1 MLWPVSGFRNGAV
14 RAMAVGALLWLAGS
28 TGAIAASC
36 TWQVNGPGAWDQ
48 GSNWGSCGGSGPN
61 GSPGS
66 TDDVIIGPGT
76 PNAEVQLGID
86 RSVRSLSL
94 SQGRITGNASLTILT
109 NLDWTGG
116 AIEGVSALSDQ
127 LIVNGG
133 ATGNLGGVS
142 KTLRSRKLVN
152 NGALSWNNG
161 DFLLFADAEFENR
174 GVLTATMGAG
184 VALRMRSDA
193 SPAARLHNVATPG
206 ATLVVNGAG
215 NLDLADNITFDNGTD
230 VLVQNGALRVE
241 SPGGDFGQYQVSA
254 AASLVF
260 APVFGVTREL
270 TGGLAVSGSGRLK
283 MRGAGD
289 LVISGGYS
297 LSGEVEVSDG
307 RLAFNTP
314 ASSLNFS
321 DLVVSAPGRLD
332 GSDSFQISNTL
343 TWQGGDIRSPDS
355 SSQLTLQSGAVAT
368 MTLTDARP
376 VATLSARRLVNQ
388 GTWRVNT
395 NASVNTVW
403 FLDAGVVIENQSS
416 VEFSNTGLQEF
427 RLNCLVADCASFLNT
442 ATGSVSFD
450 SNPGLLAIDGSLGSF
465 DNAGSVH
472 LVQGCAAIDAPGTDT
487 GSYDLNGGCVLAFF
501 TRAGSE
507 RVFQPSV
514 VLNQTGA
521 QLQLEGRLR
530 VNGTGR
536 AFSNVLIN
544 PGAILYGPAVISIT
558 GTALWRGTIEGTGT
572 GQRVVVTSTGF
583 LQTTPNLGDTPTL
596 RNRLIVVQGSL
607 VNDQA
612 RIGLEGDA
620 AISLLAGNFSLYA
633 TPGRGASVGCSV
645 APPCGNI
652 SIDAPA
658 RLSTTGPNG
667 GPLIR
672 IENGLP
678 VTLNGA
684 LEVNGGT
691 LSVEDTLTTS
701 ATAAVR
707 LASGGVLNHA
717 SGPLTLNGSLLAGD
731 GAVQGDVVSLGGT
744 IEPGDLIGPLSISG
758 NFSADAATVYTM
770 DVAGNVVR
778 SPRAG
783 NYDRLIVSGTATL
796 NGTLNVVDAGYT
808 PSPGDVFD
816 FLTFA
821 SRTGTL
827 ALGANPY
834 AGFSLVHQAT
844 RVRLTQAVAT
854 TCTWNGSA
862 GPWSDPA
869 RWLDCSAAVGP
880 PGGTPGPAE
889 TAVIAAGTVT
899 LDSSVVVGGL
909 DMTGGVL
916 NGANDLSIV
925 NNFNWTGGRIEAPAV
940 PLRTLTLQA
949 GANALL
955 SGGQKVLDR
964 RQFVIQ
970 GSLVWTTGL
979 IELANAAGI
988 EISPTGELRSNPG
1001 VAFEEIQGTG
1011 IGTAQVSNN
1020 GGIVKIG
1027 ARSSGIAASVQY
1039 VGAGTVLVDGGK
1051 FRFAAGGIY
1060 NDGYTVNAGADLE
1073 FVRANRSFGSGSSFA
1088 GAGKFVFGDVS
1099 GVVSEN
1105 TVSGCFFPGTNVA
1118 IRDAILTVNCATPTT
1133 WAALALERDAAILQ
1147 GSSALEVS
1155 SQFHW
1160 SSGRIVGAGTAQT
1173 FTLANGA
1180 SAIFDGPGPLP
1191 MSRVL
1196 DKRRFDNHGA
1206 ILINNGNA
1214 TAIDN
1219 AAEFTNHTDGQIVIN
1234 ALPTDT
1240 SSWTSNT
1247 PSSSLFTNAGLL
1259 QLVQIN
1265 NAVINPRFVNTGT
1278 VNITQGSL
1286 WLTQGG
1292 SDTGTYTVAAGGTLV
1307 IDGLDAN
1314 RTLATVGAING
1325 LGRLNLFNGSVL
1337 TTQGV
1342 LSVAE
1347 VNIGSSSDLVLQS
1360 TTPVSLDKVGL
1371 TGGRIS
1377 GSAEVRIKTQMSW
1390 STGTISGN
1398 GPTPGP
1404 FRILPGGV
1412 LDAVGDVTRS
1422 LQRRALQIE
1431 GTLNYVEGELTTPA
1445 GETGV
1450 IDVRGGGL
1458 LLFSGTAGSSVM
1470 NCSGGPCML
1479 TIQNTGTIRRN
1490 ASAVVQLN
1498 LSAPLS
1504 NAGTVELLVANTQ
1517 IAGMTQSGGQTV
1529 IAAGASLEAPL
1540 VTLSGGTLSGSGQ
1553 IIGDLNNIAGT
1564 LRPQLPG
1571 VLSLSGNY
1579 TQGAGAALE
1588 IDVGGTTPGVNVDQL
1603 SVGGSVSS
1611 GGTLTL
1617 VDLGVTLTPP
1627 AAVPVVHGMGG
1638 VSGSFASTSVPFPGY
1653 GIDYQPTDIVL
1664 APLGTPI
1671 VVNAIAD
1678 PGTGSCDLAECT
1690 LREAIDQANSLAGP
1704 DTIVF
1709 NIPAGQC
1716 TGPGGSCVIAP
1727 ATPLPA
1733 ISSALVIDG
1742 YSQPGASPNTRAP
1755 GLGLG
1760 SDAVLKIELDGA
1772 ALGGTPAL
1780 ILNASG
1786 VNIVVSGL
1794 AIYRAGSAIQTQGP
1808 ADGLYTIAGNF
1819 LGLRADG
1826 SAAPAGQNVGISIQ
1840 GGRVEIGLA
1849 DAAGMNVISGNAAQG
1864 IAISTLPPLSGAL
1877 IRGNL
1882 IGTTPDGLSA
1892 RPNGLQGII
1901 ASTPSRLIG
1910 ISIGGALADARNV
1923 ISGNVQDG
1931 IRFDCSASAD
1941 QCFDTGSVAGN
1952 YIGLAANGSAL
1963 GNGGNGVHISSMDAG
1978 LLRIGGTGPGEGN
1991 RIAYNGA
1998 AGIRATHGGVGR
2010 VSFLANAISNNGAL
2024 AIDLGGDG
2032 RTAND
2037 PSDADTGPN
2046 GRQNFPG
2053 FTAYT
2058 LAASLDAADF
2068 TFNIDTIN
2076 TGSNYPMRVDFYR
2089 AIEDEPAQWLGST
2102 SCATSSCSASISFP
2116 PTVTLASTDIVLG
2129 IVTDANGKSS
2139 EASFYATTLTITGDT
2154 PDPSAIG
2161 TQYTVTVTATSTD
2174 PFAPLGTINVMDT
2187 AGNGCAGSLT
2197 RVSNG
2202 NSTASCAVNTTGV
2215 PGAVTISAS
2224 YAPGALYPFVG
2235 ATDTEPHSY
2244 VAATLPTLTSI
2255 TSVSPQPVVVGQ
2267 PYSVSVSVL
2276 AGGSPVPAGTVEVRQ
2291 LHDGA
2296 SCLISLPA
2304 TSCQLSSAS
2313 ALTTAVRASYLGAA
2327 GYAASSSA
2335 LATQLIN
2342 RADTRVQIVNDTP
2355 DPSQVGGEIAVSV
2368 AVSVLT
2374 PGAGTPTG
2382 NLLVTDGSA
2391 SCLITLPNLSCS
2403 FVPKLLGSVQLEAR
2417 YVGDANFNPSTGT
2430 EAHTIIAEGADLAI
2444 IKRNGLRLL
2453 PAGQPSSYVIVVSNQ
2468 GPQAVVNARVT
2479 DILPA
2484 QLNNAS
2490 WTCSASA
2497 GASCPASGSGTVDAL
2512 VSLQAGASATFTLTV
2527 TAQAAPEQIVTNRA
2541 TVTAPVNAPDPQLG
2555 NNESVDTDPIGLF
2568 GEGFESESE

>member
-1 MLWPVSGFRNGAV
+1 MLCPVSGFKIGAL
-14 RAMAVGALLWLAGS
+14 RAMVGGMLLWLAGS
-28 TGAIAASC
+28 TSAIAAAC
-36 TWQVNGPGAWDQ
+36 TWQVNGPGAWDL

-66 TDDVIIGPGT
+66 ADDVIIGPGT
-76 PNAEVQLGID
+76 PNAEVQLGAD

-109 NLDWTGG
+109 NLNWTGG

-133 ATGNLGGVS
+133 ATGSLDGVS

-152 NGALSWNNG
+152 NGSLSWSNG

-174 GVLTATMGAG
+174 GVLTATMGAT
-184 VALRMRSDA
+184 VTLRMRSDA
-193 SPAARLHNVATPG
+193 SPAARLHNVAVPG

-215 NLDLADNITFDNGTD
+215 NLDLADNITFDNGSD

-260 APVFGVTREL
+260 APAFGVTRDL
-270 TGGLAVSGSGRLK
+270 TGSSAVSGSGRLK
-283 MRGAGD
+283 MRGAGE
-289 LVISGGYS
+289 LLISGGYS

-314 ASSLNFS
+314 AASISLS
-321 DLVVSAPGRLD
+321 DLVVIAPGRLD
-332 GSDSFQISNTL
+332 GGDDFQISNTL
-343 TWQGGDIRSPDS
+343 TWQGGEIRSPDS

-368 MTLTDARP
+368 MTLTDPRP
-376 VATLSARRLVNQ
+376 FATLSARRLVNQ
-388 GTWRVNT
+388 GTWRVNS

-403 FLDAGVVIENQSS
+403 YLDAGVVIDNQS
-416 VEFSNTGLQEF
+416 VLEFNNAGTQEF
-427 RLNCLVADCASFLNT
+427 RLSCTLADCASFLNA
-442 ATGSVSFD
+442 ATGSVRFD
-450 SNPGLLAIDGSLGSF
+450 SNPGLLAIDASLGSF
-465 DNAGSVH
+465 DNAGSVQ
-472 LVQGCAAIDAPGTDT
+472 LIQGCAAIDAPGTDT
-487 GSYDLNGGCVLAFF
+487 GAYTLNGTCTLAFF

-507 RVFQPSV
+507 RIFQPSV

-572 GQRVVVTSTGF
+572 GQRVVITSTGI
-583 LQTTPNLGDTPTL
+583 LQTTPNIGDTPTL
-596 RNRLIVVQGSL
+596 RDRLIVVQGGM

-612 RIGLEGDA
+612 DIELEGDA
-620 AISLLAGNFSLYA
+620 AISMLAGNFSLYA
-633 TPGRGASVGCSV
+633 TPGRGASVGCAV
-645 APPCGNI
+645 APPCGSI
-652 SIDAPA
+652 SVDAPA

-672 IENGLP
+672 IKSGLP
-678 VTLNGA
+678 VTLNGS
-684 LEVNGGT
+684 LEINGGT
-691 LSVEDTLTTS
+691 LSVEDALTTS
-701 ATAAVR
+701 ATAAV
-707 LASGGVLNHA
+707 LLSSGGVLSRA
-717 SGPLTLNGSLLAGD
+717 AGPLTLNGSLLAGD

-744 IEPGDLIGPLSISG
+744 LEPGDLIGPLSISG
-758 NFSADAATVYTM
+758 NFSADAATTYTM
-770 DVAGNVVR
+770 EVAGNIVR
-778 SPRAG
+778 SPRGG
-783 NYDRLIVSGTATL
+783 NFDRLIISGTAAL
-796 NGTLNVVDAGYT
+796 NGTLNVIDAGYT

-816 FLTFA
+816 FVTYA
-821 SRTGTL
+821 SRTGTIT
-827 ALGANPY
+827 LGVNPY
-834 AGFSLVHQAT
+834 SGFSLIHQAT
-844 RVRLTQAVAT
+844 RVRLAQAAAT
-854 TCTWNGSA
+854 TCTWNGST

-869 RWLDCSAAVGP
+869 RWVDCSAAVGP

-889 TAVIAAGTVT
+889 TAVITAGTVT
-899 LDSSVVVGGL
+899 LDFPVVVGGL

-916 NGANDLSIV
+916 NGANDLNIV
-925 NNFNWTGGRIEAPAV
+925 NSFNWTGGRIEAPAG
-940 PLRTLTLQA
+940 PAQTLILQT
-949 GANALL
+949 GASALL

-964 RQFVIQ
+964 RQFGIN
-970 GSLVWTTGL
+970 GSLIWTTGL
-979 IELANAAGI
+979 IELANGAGI
-988 EISPTGELRSNPG
+988 QISPTGELRSNPG

-1011 IGTAQVSNN
+1011 VGTAQVSNN

-1027 ARSSGIAASVQY
+1027 TRGSGLAATVQY

-1051 FRFAAGGIY
+1051 FRFAGGGTY
-1060 NDGYTVNAGADLE
+1060 NDAYTVNAGADLE
-1073 FVRANRSFGSGSSFA
+1073 FVHANRSFSGGSFA
-1088 GAGKFVFGDVS
+1088 GAGKFVFGDAS
-1099 GVVSEN
+1099 GVVSGN
-1105 TVSGCFFPGTNVA
+1105 TVSSCFLPGTNVA
-1118 IRDAILTVNCATPTT
+1118 IRDAVLTVNCSTPTT
-1133 WAALALERDAAILQ
+1133 WAALALERDAAVLQ
-1147 GSSALEVS
+1147 GSSAIEVS
-1155 SQFHW
+1155 NQLHW
-1160 SSGRIVGAGTAQT
+1160 SSGRIAGASTAQT

-1180 SAIFDGPGPLP
+1180 SALFDGPGPLP

-1196 DKRRFDNHGA
+1196 DNRRFDNHGA
-1206 ILINNGNA
+1206 ILISNGNW

-1219 AAEFTNHTDGQIVIN
+1219 GAQLTNHTDGQIVVN
-1234 ALPTDT
+1234 AQPTDT
-1240 SSWTSNT
+1240 SSWSSNT
-1247 PSSSLFTNAGLL
+1247 PASSLFTNAGLL
-1259 QLVQIN
+1259 QLVQVN
-1265 NAVINPRFVNTGT
+1265 DSVINPRFVNTGT
-1278 VNITQGSL
+1278 VNITQGTL

-1292 SDTGTYTVAAGGTLV
+1292 TDTGTYTVSASGTLV

-1325 LGRLNLFNGSVL
+1325 LGRLNLFNSSVL
-1337 TTQGV
+1337 NTQGV

-1347 VNIGSSSDLVLQS
+1347 VNVGGGSDLVLQS

-1371 TGGRIS
+1371 TGGTIS
-1377 GSAEVRIKTQMSW
+1377 GSAEVRIKNQMSW

-1412 LDAVGDVTRS
+1412 LDAIGDVTRS

-1431 GTLNYVEGELTTPA
+1431 GTLNYHEGELNTPA
-1445 GETGV
+1445 GEIGV
-1450 IDVRGGGL
+1450 IDVRGSGL
-1458 LLFSGTAGSSVM
+1458 LLFNGTAGASAM
-1470 NCSGGPCML
+1470 QCSGGPCTL

-1490 ASAVVQLN
+1490 TTAVVQLN

-1504 NAGTVELLVANTQ
+1504 NAGTVELLAANTQ
-1517 IAGMTQSGGQTV
+1517 IAGLTQSTGQTV
-1529 IAAGASLEAPL
+1529 IAAGASLESPL
-1540 VTLSGGTLSGSGQ
+1540 VTLTGGTLSGSGQ
-1553 IIGDLNNIAGT
+1553 IIGDLNNTGGT
-1564 LRPQLPG
+1564 VRPQLPG

-1579 TQGAGAALE
+1579 TQGAGATLE
-1588 IDVGGTTPGVNVDQL
+1588 IEVGGTSPGINSDQL
-1603 SVGGSVSS
+1603 SVGGAVTS
-1611 GGTLTL
+1611 GGTLTV

-1627 AAVPVVHGMGG
+1627 ASVPLVHAMGG
-1638 VSGSFASTSVPFPGY
+1638 VSGSYASTTVPFPGY

-1664 APLGTPI
+1664 APLGAPI
-1671 VVNAIAD
+1671 VVNAVAD
-1678 PGTGSCDLAECT
+1678 PGTGSCDPAECT
-1690 LREAIDQANSLAGP
+1690 LREAINQANSVAGP

-1709 NIPAGQC
+1709 NIPGAQC
-1716 TGPGGSCVIAP
+1716 TGPGGSCIIAP

-1742 YSQPGASPNTRAP
+1742 YTQPGASPNTQAP

-1760 SDAVLKIELDGA
+1760 SNAVLKIEIDGA

-1780 ILNASG
+1780 NLNATG
-1786 VNIVVSGL
+1786 VSVLVSGL

-1826 SAAPAGQNVGISIQ
+1826 SAAPAGQNVGVSIQ
-1840 GGRVEIGLA
+1840 GGRVEVGLA
-1849 DAAGMNVISGNAAQG
+1849 NAAGMNVISGNAAQG
-1864 IAISTLPPLSGAL
+1864 IAISTLPPFSGAL

-1882 IGTTPDGLSA
+1882 IGTTPNGLSA

-1910 ISIGGALADARNV
+1910 ISIGGAQADARNV
-1923 ISGNVQDG
+1923 ISGNLQDG
-1931 IRFDCSASAD
+1931 IRFDCSATSD
-1941 QCFDTGSVAGN
+1941 QCFDTGSVSGN

-1978 LLRIGGTGPGEGN
+1978 LLLIGGTGAGEGN
-1991 RIAYNGA
+1991 HIAYNGA

-2053 FTAYT
+2053 FSAYT
-2058 LAASLDAADF
+2058 LAPSFDAADF
-2068 TFNIDTIN
+2068 TFNIDSVN

-2089 AIEDEPAQWLGST
+2089 AIEDEPGQWLGST
-2102 SCATSSCSASISFP
+2102 SCATSACSASISFP
-2116 PTVTLASTDIVLG
+2116 PAVTLTSSDIVLG
-2129 IVTDANGKSS
+2129 VVTDANGKSS
-2139 EASFYATTLTITGDT
+2139 EASFYATTLTITGDS
-2154 PDPSAIG
+2154 PDPSTIG

-2174 PFAPLGTINVMDT
+2174 PFAPLGTINVLDT

-2202 NSTASCAVNTTGV
+2202 NSTASCAVNTTGA

-2224 YAPGALYPFVG
+2224 YAPGALYPFVS
-2235 ATDTEPHSY
+2235 ATDTEPHNY
-2244 VAATLPTLTSI
+2244 AAATVSTLTSI

-2267 PYSVSVSVL
+2267 PYTVSVSVL
-2276 AGGSPVPAGTVEVRQ
+2276 AGGSPVPAGAVEVRQ

-2296 SCLISLPA
+2296 SCVISPPA

-2327 GYAASSSA
+2327 GYAPSTSA

-2342 RADTRVQIVNDTP
+2342 RADTRVQILNDTP

-2368 AVSVLT
+2368 AVSVVT
-2374 PGAGTPTG
+2374 PGAGTPSG
-2382 NLLVTDGSA
+2382 NLLITDGSA
-2391 SCLITLPNLSCS
+2391 SCLIALPSSTCS
-2403 FVPKLLGSVQLEAR
+2403 FVPKLLGTVQLEAR
-2417 YVGDANFNPSTGT
+2417 YLGDANFNPSIGT

-2484 QLNNAS
+2484 QLSNAS

-2497 GASCPASGSGTVDAL
+2497 GASCPESGSGTVDAL
-2512 VSLQAGASATFTLTV
+2512 VSLQAGASATFTLTA